1 MAGHRECH
9 PNGTFTEE
17 GIPAWAGFDRSWEI
31 TQWAFLCRTGAGALA
46 KANIMKRPS
55 ENREREDRFTD
66 EVVVDAYGEEERA
79 MGWYYYAA
87 DNIAFPFK
95 ARCALKRSTSP
106 LKAGDVV
113 EVTGMAA
120 EDDCMQELMV
130 LIKWDDEDLAVP
142 LIQLESPGSTGL
154 TRQVLADWKY
164 WVDRGYSF

>member
-1 MAGHRECH
+1 
-9 PNGTFTEE
+9 
-17 GIPAWAGFDRSWEI
+17 
-31 TQWAFLCRTGAGALA
+31 
-46 KANIMKRPS
+46 MKRPN

-164 WVDRGYSF
+164 WVDRGYTF

>member
-1 MAGHRECH
+1 
-9 PNGTFTEE
+9 
-17 GIPAWAGFDRSWEI
+17 
-31 TQWAFLCRTGAGALA
+31 
-46 KANIMKRPS
+46 MKRTN

-66 EVVVDAYGEEERA
+66 EVVVDAHDEEERA

-106 LKAGDVV
+106 LKVGDVV
-113 EVTGMAA
+113 EVIGMGHA
-120 EDDCMQELMV
+120 DDCAQELMV
-130 LIKWDDEDLAVP
+130 LIKWKDEDLAVP
-142 LIQLESPGSTGL
+142 LIQLNSPGSTGL

>member
-1 MAGHRECH
+1 
-9 PNGTFTEE
+9 
-17 GIPAWAGFDRSWEI
+17 
-31 TQWAFLCRTGAGALA
+31 
-46 KANIMKRPS
+46 MKRPS

-87 DNIAFPFK
+87 DNITFPFK
-95 ARCALKRSTSP
+95 GRCALKRATSP

-164 WVDRGYSF
+164 WVNRGYTF

>member
-1 MAGHRECH
+1 
-9 PNGTFTEE
+9 
-17 GIPAWAGFDRSWEI
+17 
-31 TQWAFLCRTGAGALA
+31 
-46 KANIMKRPS
+46 MKRPS

-79 MGWYYYAA
+79 
-87 DNIAFPFK
+87 FK
-95 ARCALKRSTSP
+95 ARCVLKRSTSP

>member
-1 MAGHRECH
+1 
-9 PNGTFTEE
+9 
-17 GIPAWAGFDRSWEI
+17 
-31 TQWAFLCRTGAGALA
+31 
-46 KANIMKRPS
+46 MKRPS

-95 ARCALKRSTSP
+95 ACCALKRATSP
-106 LKAGDVV
+106 LKVGAVV

>member
-1 MAGHRECH
+1 MAKT
-9 PNGTFTEE
+9 N
-17 GIPAWAGFDRSWEI
+17 
-31 TQWAFLCRTGAGALA
+31 L
-46 KANIMKRPS
+46 MKRPS
-55 ENREREDRFTD
+55 ENREREDRFMD

-106 LKAGDVV
+106 LNVEAVV

-120 EDDCMQELMV
+120 ADDCMQELMV

-164 WVDRGYSF
+164 WVDRGYMF

>member
-1 MAGHRECH
+1 
-9 PNGTFTEE
+9 
-17 GIPAWAGFDRSWEI
+17 
-31 TQWAFLCRTGAGALA
+31 
-46 KANIMKRPS
+46 MKRPS

-66 EVVVDAYGEEERA
+66 EVIVDAYGEEERA

-164 WVDRGYSF
+164 WVNRGYTF

>member
-1 MAGHRECH
+1 
-9 PNGTFTEE
+9 
-17 GIPAWAGFDRSWEI
+17 
-31 TQWAFLCRTGAGALA
+31 
-46 KANIMKRPS
+46 MKRPS

-66 EVVVDAYGEEERA
+66 EVVVDAYGEKERA

-95 ARCALKRSTSP
+95 ARCALKRATSP
-106 LKAGDVV
+106 VKAGDVV

-142 LIQLESPGSTGL
+142 LIQLESPSSTGL
-154 TRQVLADWKY
+154 TKQVLADWKY
-164 WVDRGYSF
+164 WVNRGYMF

>member
-1 MAGHRECH
+1 
-9 PNGTFTEE
+9 
-17 GIPAWAGFDRSWEI
+17 
-31 TQWAFLCRTGAGALA
+31 
-46 KANIMKRPS
+46 MKRPS

-106 LKAGDVV
+106 LKAGVVV
-113 EVTGMAA
+113 EVT
-120 EDDCMQELMV
+120 V
-130 LIKWDDEDLAVP
+130 LIKGDDEDLAVP

>member
-1 MAGHRECH
+1 
-9 PNGTFTEE
+9 
-17 GIPAWAGFDRSWEI
+17 
-31 TQWAFLCRTGAGALA
+31 
-46 KANIMKRPS
+46 MKRPS

-95 ARCALKRSTSP
+95 ARCALKRAVSP

-113 EVTGMAA
+113 EVSGMAA
-120 EDDCMQELMV
+120 EDDCVQGLMV

-142 LIQLESPGSTGL
+142 LIQLESRGSTGL

-164 WVDRGYSF
+164 WVDRGYTF

>member
-1 MAGHRECH
+1 
-9 PNGTFTEE
+9 
-17 GIPAWAGFDRSWEI
+17 
-31 TQWAFLCRTGAGALA
+31 
-46 KANIMKRPS
+46 MKRPS

-95 ARCALKRSTSP
+95 ARCALKRATSP

>member
-1 MAGHRECH
+1 
-9 PNGTFTEE
+9 
-17 GIPAWAGFDRSWEI
+17 
-31 TQWAFLCRTGAGALA
+31 
-46 KANIMKRPS
+46 MKRPS

-66 EVVVDAYGEEERA
+66 EVVVDAYGEKERA

-95 ARCALKRSTSP
+95 ARCALKRATSP
-106 LKAGDVV
+106 VKAGDVV

-154 TRQVLADWKY
+154 TRQVLADWRY
-164 WVDRGYSF
+164 WVDRGYTF

>member
-1 MAGHRECH
+1 KPDGQ
-9 PNGTFTEE
+9 
-17 GIPAWAGFDRSWEI
+17 D
-31 TQWAFLCRTGAGALA
+31 
-46 KANIMKRPS
+46 MKRPP
-55 ENREREDRFTD
+55 ENKDREDRFME

-106 LKAGDVV
+106 LKVGAVI
-113 EVTGMAA
+113 EVTGIAPA
-120 EDDCMQELMV
+120 DDCMQELMV
-130 LIKWDDEDLAVP
+130 LIKWDDEVLAVP

-164 WVDRGYSF
+164 WMDRGYTF

>member
-1 MAGHRECH
+1 LSRTRSKRRIITWNVSIAGDESRLPHATRKVE
-9 PNGTFTEE
+9 
-17 GIPAWAGFDRSWEI
+17 
-31 TQWAFLCRTGAGALA
+31 
-46 KANIMKRPS
+46 NIMKRPN

-87 DNIAFPFK
+87 NNIAFPFK
-95 ARCALKRSTSP
+95 ARCSLKRSTSP

>member
-1 MAGHRECH
+1 
-9 PNGTFTEE
+9 
-17 GIPAWAGFDRSWEI
+17 
-31 TQWAFLCRTGAGALA
+31 
-46 KANIMKRPS
+46 MKRPS

-95 ARCALKRSTSP
+95 ARCVLKRSTSP

>member
-1 MAGHRECH
+1 
-9 PNGTFTEE
+9 
-17 GIPAWAGFDRSWEI
+17 
-31 TQWAFLCRTGAGALA
+31 
-46 KANIMKRPS
+46 MKRPS

-95 ARCALKRSTSP
+95 ARCALKRATSP

-120 EDDCMQELMV
+120 EDDCTQELMV

-164 WVDRGYSF
+164 WVNRGYTF

>member
-1 MAGHRECH
+1 
-9 PNGTFTEE
+9 
-17 GIPAWAGFDRSWEI
+17 
-31 TQWAFLCRTGAGALA
+31 
-46 KANIMKRPS
+46 MKRPS

-95 ARCALKRSTSP
+95 ARCALKRATSP

-164 WVDRGYSF
+164 WVNRGYTF

>member
-1 MAGHRECH
+1 
-9 PNGTFTEE
+9 
-17 GIPAWAGFDRSWEI
+17 
-31 TQWAFLCRTGAGALA
+31 
-46 KANIMKRPS
+46 MKRPS

-95 ARCALKRSTSP
+95 ARCVLKRSTSP

-164 WVDRGYSF
+164 WMDRGYSF

>member
-1 MAGHRECH
+1 
-9 PNGTFTEE
+9 
-17 GIPAWAGFDRSWEI
+17 
-31 TQWAFLCRTGAGALA
+31 
-46 KANIMKRPS
+46 MKRPS

-142 LIQLESPGSTGL
+142 LIQLESPSSAGL

-164 WVDRGYSF
+164 WVDRGYTF

>member
-1 MAGHRECH
+1 
-9 PNGTFTEE
+9 
-17 GIPAWAGFDRSWEI
+17 
-31 TQWAFLCRTGAGALA
+31 
-46 KANIMKRPS
+46 MKRPS

-95 ARCALKRSTSP
+95 ARCALKRATSP
-106 LKAGDVV
+106 VKAGDVV

-164 WVDRGYSF
+164 WVNRGYTF

>member
-1 MAGHRECH
+1 
-9 PNGTFTEE
+9 
-17 GIPAWAGFDRSWEI
+17 
-31 TQWAFLCRTGAGALA
+31 
-46 KANIMKRPS
+46 MKRPS
-55 ENREREDRFTD
+55 ENREREDRFAD

-95 ARCALKRSTSP
+95 ARCALKRSTSL

-164 WVDRGYSF
+164 WMDRGYTF

>member
-1 MAGHRECH
+1 
-9 PNGTFTEE
+9 
-17 GIPAWAGFDRSWEI
+17 
-31 TQWAFLCRTGAGALA
+31 
-46 KANIMKRPS
+46 MKRPS

-106 LKAGDVV
+106 LKVGAAV
-113 EVTGMAA
+113 EVTGMAPA
-120 EDDCMQELMV
+120 DDCMQELMV

-142 LIQLESPGSTGL
+142 LIQLESSVSTGL
-154 TRQVLADWKY
+154 TRQNLADWKY
-164 WVDRGYSF
+164 WVDRGCTF

>member
-1 MAGHRECH
+1 
-9 PNGTFTEE
+9 
-17 GIPAWAGFDRSWEI
+17 
-31 TQWAFLCRTGAGALA
+31 
-46 KANIMKRPS
+46 MKRPS
-55 ENREREDRFTD
+55 ENMEREDRFTE

-95 ARCALKRSTSP
+95 ARCALKRATSP

>member
-1 MAGHRECH
+1 
-9 PNGTFTEE
+9 
-17 GIPAWAGFDRSWEI
+17 
-31 TQWAFLCRTGAGALA
+31 
-46 KANIMKRPS
+46 MKRPS

-95 ARCALKRSTSP
+95 ARCALKRATSP
-106 LKAGDVV
+106 LKAGVVV